1 MYYRRIRHWIKSSGI
16 ILGMILSIVS
26 FQSCSDDIL
35 TGQPSWLG
43 NSIYEELENEGN
55 YTTTLKLID
64 DLGQKDVL
72 SQTGS
77 KTLFVADD
85 DAFAKWF
92 QTNSWGIHSYD
103 KLSTAQKK
111 ILFNSSMINNAYLIE
126 LLSNVN
132 GTPPEMGQCMRR
144 STAASIYDSVAVV
157 YPSQMPGTVAWSRFK
172 NAKRSIRIFKDAT
185 TAPMI
190 HFLPAYMN
198 YNKITD
204 EDLSILT
211 NGQATSTSEAWV
223 NGEKVIDRDITCK
236 NGYIQKVENVVQA
249 APNMAQILRDHPIMS
264 GWSTLIDR
272 FSAPYYNA
280 SGSKEFN
287 RLYNSNDSVYTLR
300 YYSDVSA
307 GGNALNKDPDGNTV
321 SATLAFDPGWNQ
333 YMYTNTM
340 GKDLHYDCGAM
351 IVPTNAALNEW
362 WNNGGGKVL
371 KDVYASWSAVPD
383 LVISKLLNV
392 NMLGTFSES
401 VPSKFSSIMN
411 DAKVELGINKSNV
424 DSCFMGCNGVV
435 YLVNKVFTPSAY
447 ASVSFPA
454 LIHQDV
460 LSVIYWAIDN
470 LEFTPYLNSMDSYY
484 SLILPTNTAMLYYV
498 DPCYFGETRQT
509 MLEFYYDEDE
519 KTVKANRYYCTIENG
534 KVIPGDLIQK
544 DIASNI
550 VSNRLT
556 DLMNQLIIV
565 GNVEDGHT
573 YYKSKGGTLIKVSNA
588 GTAGSMNIA
597 GGWQIENGSDLTVNK
612 IYDES
617 KNGNGKSYEIN
628 DQMPIGAEKSVY
640 EILKNNSEFS
650 EFYNLLNGGD
660 PDSASQNMLINT
672 SGKYTCVNSKNN
684 YNMRLFDTYNYT
696 VYVPTNASIKALEND
711 GYLPTWDDFDKEYEI
726 ANDESNSNQV
736 RTEAKAACQVIKKR
750 IEAFVRYHIQDNSVL
765 IGGAPETDANGNEI
779 TSNNYESMMV
789 NPSNGRFYPLGVSW
803 SNSAMT
809 VKDVIGNVRHV
820 IKNPG
825 TYNQIC
831 REYWFS
837 GSGASRTIYTTSDA
851 VIQQI
856 DGPLYYSSTEKTTW
870 KSLVRKISRSRR
882 I

>member
-1 MYYRRIRHWIKSSGI
+1 MYYRNIRHWIKSPWAV
-16 ILGMILSIVS
+16 LGVMLSLAS
-26 FQSCSDDIL
+26 LQSCSDNIL

-43 NSIYEELENEGN
+43 NSIYEELENDGN

-77 KTLFVADD
+77 KTLFAADD
-85 DAFAKWF
+85 AAFAKWF
-92 QTNSWGIHSYD
+92 QTNSWGVRSYD

-111 ILFNSSMINNAYLIE
+111 MLFNSSMINNAYLIE
-126 LLSNVN
+126 LLSNVSGN
-132 GTPPEMGQCMRR
+132 PPEMGQCMRR
-144 STAASIYDSVAVV
+144 ATAASIYDSVSVIR
-157 YPSQMPGTVAWSRFK
+157 PEQMPDTPAWSKYRKAKK
-172 NAKRSIRIFKDAT
+172 NIRIFEDAT
-185 TAPMI
+185 AAPMI

-204 EDLSILT
+204 GDLSILT

-249 APNMAQILRDHPIMS
+249 APNMAEILRDHPVMS
-264 GWSTLIDR
+264 GWSSLIDR

-287 RLYNSNDSVYTLR
+287 RLYNTDDSVYTLR

-307 GGNALNKDPDGNTV
+307 GGRALTKDPEGNSV

-333 YMYTNTM
+333 YMYSNTM

-351 IVPTNAALNEW
+351 IVPTNSALDEW

-371 KDVYASWSAVPD
+371 KDVYKSWPAVPD

-401 VPSKFSSIMN
+401 VPSKFNFIMN
-411 DAKVELGINKSNV
+411 DAKVELGITKSDV

-435 YLVNKVFTPSAY
+435 YLVKKVFTPSAY

-460 LSVIYWAIDN
+460 MSVIYWAIDN

-519 KTVKANRYYCTIENG
+519 KTVKANRYYCSVENG
-534 KVIPGDLIQK
+534 KVIRGDLIQK
-544 DIASNI
+544 NVPSNI

-565 GNVEDGHT
+565 GNIEDGHT
-573 YYKSKGGTLIKVSNA
+573 YYKSKGGTLIKVS
-588 GTAGSMNIA
+588 GTESSMNLA
-597 GGWQIENGSDLTVNK
+597 GGWQIENGSSLKVDK

-617 KNGNGKSYEIN
+617 KAGNGKSYEIN

-640 EILKNNSEFS
+640 EILKNNSQFS

-660 PDSASQNMLINT
+660 PDSASENMLINT
-672 SGKYTCVNSKNN
+672 SGKYTCADSKNN
-684 YNMRLFDTYNYT
+684 FNMRLFDTYNYT
-696 VYVPTNASIKALEND
+696 VYVPTNESVKMLED
-711 GYLPTWDDFDKEYEI
+711 KGILPTWDDFDKEYEI
-726 ANDESNSNQV
+726 ASEESNSAEV
-736 RTEAKAACQVIKKR
+736 RAAAKASCMVIKKR
-750 IEAFVRYHIQDNSVL
+750 IEDFVRYHIQDNSVL
-765 IGGAPETDANGNEI
+765 IGSAPETDANGRAV

-789 NPSNGRFYPLGVSW
+789 NPANGRFYPLAVSW

-809 VKDVIGNVRHV
+809 VKDVMGNVRHV
-820 IKNPG
+820 VKTPG
-825 TYNQIC
+825 SYNQIC

-837 GSGASRTIYTTSDA
+837 GIGASRTIYTTSDA

-856 DGPLYYSSTEKTTW
+856 DGPLYYSSAEQTTW
-870 KSLVRKISRSRR
+870 KSQARKINVKK
-882 I
+882 